1 MAKNYINI
9 FPTLLFFYFLALC
22 LSPQDFVT
30 TSLRGTLPSF
40 CKLYKGIV
48 SSNEALNVLTAGL
61 LQLLYTVTVTV
72 TMHYA
77 ACHHLSTVS
86 LMGKV

>member
-1 MAKNYINI
+1 MFMAKNSTKI
-9 FPTLLFFYFLALC
+9 FPTFIFFYY
-22 LSPQDFVT
+22 
-30 TSLRGTLPSF
+30 RF

-48 SSNEALNVLTAGL
+48 SSNEAHNVLTAGL

>member
-1 MAKNYINI
+1 MFMAKNSTNI
-9 FPTLLFFYFLALC
+9 FPTFIFFYF
-22 LSPQDFVT
+22 P
-30 TSLRGTLPSF
+30 LPSF

-48 SSNEALNVLTAGL
+48 SSNEDHNVLTAGL